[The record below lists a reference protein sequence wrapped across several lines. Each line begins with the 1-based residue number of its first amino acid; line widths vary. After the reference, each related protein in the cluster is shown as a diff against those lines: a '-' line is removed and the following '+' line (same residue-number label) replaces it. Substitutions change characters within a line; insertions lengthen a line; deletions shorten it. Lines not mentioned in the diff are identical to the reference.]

1 MVTLYHGTN
10 IVFCRPVPT
19 KGRTCTDFGRGFY
32 LTPSFETAKRI
43 ALRTVE
49 LSDQG
54 EPVVLVFEFDE
65 VKASLEV
72 QMKAFARIDVPWT
85 KFIIANRKRDGS
97 AADHNIDGRYDIVKG
112 PVADDRLV
120 RLLMKYERG
129 LMTLEELRRQLVKTQ
144 RGMVQY
150 SFHTATAVRFLKF
163 KEARYVE

>member
-54 EPVVLVFEFDE
+54 EPVVLVF
-65 VKASLEV
+65 V
-72 QMKAFARIDVPWT
+72 
-85 KFIIANRKRDGS
+85 
-97 AADHNIDGRYDIVKG
+97 
-112 PVADDRLV
+112 
-120 RLLMKYERG
+120 
-129 LMTLEELRRQLVKTQ
+129 
-144 RGMVQY
+144 
-150 SFHTATAVRFLKF
+150 
-163 KEARYVE
+163 